1 MFKKIGN
8 CLSILFLSFV
18 IAVFVV
24 GHFILGYTVMYVTS
38 NSMQPFIQKGDYILC
53 KRINLA
59 ETLEIDE
66 IYCYDSEGKLVIHRL
81 KSITDGELSF
91 KGDNNVSVDRMVQR
105 ENVEYIYV
113 CVLFRLPLGKE
124 LD

>member
-1 MFKKIGN
+1 MHKKIGN
-8 CLSILFLSFV
+8 CLSILVLSLV
-18 IAVFVV
+18 IAVFIV

-53 KRINLA
+53 KRINLTQ
-59 ETLEIDE
+59 TLEMDG

-81 KSITDGELSF
+81 KAITDGGLSF
-91 KGDNNVSVDRMVQR
+91 KGDNNISVDSMIQR

-113 CVLFRLPLGKE
+113 CILFRLPFGKE

>member
-1 MFKKIGN
+1 MCKKIGN
-8 CLSILFLSFV
+8 SLSILVLSLV
-18 IAVFVV
+18 IVVFIV

-53 KRINLA
+53 KRINLT
-59 ETLEIDE
+59 EPLEVDG

-81 KSITDGELSF
+81 KAITDVGLSF
-91 KGDNNVSVDRMVQR
+91 KGDNNISVDRMVQR
-105 ENVEYIYV
+105 ENVEYTYV
-113 CVLFRLPLGKE
+113 CVLFRLPFGKE

>member
-1 MFKKIGN
+1 MRKKIGN
-8 CLSILFLSFV
+8 CLSILVLSLV
-18 IAVFVV
+18 IAVFIV

-53 KRINLA
+53 KRINL
-59 ETLEIDE
+59 TQPLEMDW
-66 IYCYDSEGKLVIHRL
+66 IYCYDSGDKLVIHRL
-81 KSITDGELSF
+81 KAITDEGLSF
-91 KGDNNVSVDRMVQR
+91 KGDNNISVDSMIQR

-113 CVLFRLPLGKE
+113 CVLFRLPFGKE

>member
-1 MFKKIGN
+1 MCKKIGN
-8 CLSILFLSFV
+8 CLSILVLSLV
-18 IAVFVV
+18 IAVFIV

-53 KRINLA
+53 KRINL
-59 ETLEIDE
+59 TGPLEMDG

-81 KSITDGELSF
+81 KAITDEGLSF
-91 KGDNNVSVDRMVQR
+91 KGDNNISVDRTVQR

-113 CVLFRLPLGKE
+113 CVLFRLPFGKE

>member
-1 MFKKIGN
+1 MCKKIGN
-8 CLSILFLSFV
+8 CLSILVLSLV
-18 IAVFVV
+18 IAVFIV

-53 KRINLA
+53 KRINL
-59 ETLEIDE
+59 TQPLEMDW
-66 IYCYDSEGKLVIHRL
+66 IYCYDSGGKLVIHRL
-81 KSITDGELSF
+81 KAITDGGLSF
-91 KGDNNVSVDRMVQR
+91 KGDNNISVDSMIQR

-113 CVLFRLPLGKE
+113 CVLFRLPFGKE